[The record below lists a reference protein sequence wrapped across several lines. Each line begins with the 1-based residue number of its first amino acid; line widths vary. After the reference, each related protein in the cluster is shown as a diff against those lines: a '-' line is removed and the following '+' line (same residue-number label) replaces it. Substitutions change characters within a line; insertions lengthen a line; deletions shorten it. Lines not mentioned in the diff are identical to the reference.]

1 MLTIQ
6 YYAYSFVYSGRV
18 LRLEGYSSRK
28 ELREWEDIPRET
40 VYHQRILS
48 LLYHFLY
55 HTFTGSHS
63 LFLVYCSHLYIFDE
77 YRTGINQVQRAHR
90 TRGRGAYGAP
100 CAEGELRGP
109 DDFRNGR
116 RGHRGR
122 ERLPPSFAHRARRP
136 PRGRL
141 MRPNCLESLTIRCT
155 QFLFCQRYYRCDA
168 DVEFISR
175 TAEHLNSQQLNS

>member
-6 YYAYSFVYSGRV
+6 YYTYSFSGRV

-48 LLYHFLY
+48 ILYHFLY

-63 LFLVYCSHLYIFDE
+63 IFSLLFSLYFFDE
-77 YRTGINQVQRAHR
+77 YRTDINQVQRAHR
-90 TRGRGAYGAP
+90 TRGRGAYGASR
-100 CAEGELRGP
+100 AEGELRGP

-122 ERLPPSFAHRARRP
+122 ERLPPSFARRARRP

-141 MRPNCLESLTIRCT
+141 MSLESLTIRCT
-155 QFLFCQRYYRCDA
+155 QFLFCQRYYRCDT

-175 TAEHLNSQQLNS
+175 TAEHLNN